1 MKGRL
6 NPPARIALLTV
17 FSIAFLFVFVFP
29 TSSYLAQARQ
39 VHKARH
45 DLAVLRAQNHTLAN
59 QASKLQSNSEIERI
73 ARERYNMALPGE
85 RLFSIV
91 PTPST
96 TTTTTTV
103 PVGSSPTLP
112 GAP

>member
-6 NPPARIALLTV
+6 TAPARIALLTV

-39 VHKARH
+39 VNRARH
-45 DLAVLRAQNHTLAN
+45 DLAVLRAQNRTLAN
-59 QASKLQSNSEIERI
+59 EATKLQSNAEIERI

-91 PTPST
+91 PTPLV

-103 PVGSSPTLP
+103 PAGAKTSLP
-112 GAP
+112 NAP